1 MALTKSRSGFTM
13 IEILLVVI
21 IIGILVSLIA
31 PRLAGRSEEARRQ
44 AAKADIQGGLAL
56 AIDLFEA
63 DNGHYPAQL
72 QDLLK
77 DPGASN
83 WRGPY
88 LKKGISKDPWG
99 SGYIYHTPGSHN
111 TEAYDL
117 FSVGPDRKEG
127 TSDDVVN
134 WTSEAAQ

>member
-1 MALTKSRSGFTM
+1 MTRRGKAGFTM

-44 AAKADIQGGLAL
+44 AARADIMGGLAL
-56 AIDLFEA
+56 AIDLYEA
-63 DNGHYPAQL
+63 DNGRYPDQL
-72 QDLLK
+72 TDLMK
-77 DPGASN
+77 NPGNSPD

-88 LKKGISKDPWG
+88 LKKGVAKDPWG
-99 SGYIYHTPGSHN
+99 TGYIYHAPGTHN
-111 TEAYDL
+111 TDGYDL

-127 TSDDVVN
+127 TADDVIN
-134 WTSEAAQ
+134 WSDES

>member
-1 MALTKSRSGFTM
+1 M

-63 DNGHYPAQL
+63 DNGKYPSQL
-72 QDLLK
+72 QELVK
-77 DPGASN
+77 DPGSTTN

-88 LKKGISKDPWG
+88 LKKGVSKDPCG
-99 SGYIYHTPGSHN
+99 SDYIYHAPGSHN
-111 TEAYDL
+111 PESYDL
-117 FSVGPDRKEG
+117 FSTGPDRKEG
-127 TSDDVVN
+127 TDDDVVN
-134 WTSEAAQ
+134 WEHETTAK